1 MINYKVTYSV
11 CLSLEKLMN
20 GKGIQFCIAA
30 LSFTL
35 YPSIVLQVKGFI
47 IFGEIE

>member
-11 CLSLEKLMN
+11 YLILEKLM
-20 GKGIQFCIAA
+20 KEKRIQFCIAA
-30 LSFTL
+30 LNFTL
-35 YPSIVLQVKGFI
+35 YSSIVLQVKAFI